1 MKRKEKFC
9 KSSFARGYEFYAG
22 EYAFLVYGFKR
33 ASPAFDGIHRSQ
45 GSLKHDFARVDRD

>member
-9 KSSFARGYEFYAG
+9 KSSFARTYEFYAG

-33 ASPAFDGIHRSQ
+33 ALPAFDDIHRSQ
-45 GSLKHDFARVDRD
+45 GNLKHDFAHADRD

>member
-9 KSSFARGYEFYAG
+9 KSSFARGYELYAG

>member
-9 KSSFARGYEFYAG
+9 KSSFARDYKFYAG

-33 ASPAFDGIHRSQ
+33 A
-45 GSLKHDFARVDRD
+45 